1 MRPGLRRG
9 RIVGGA
15 AASFAEW
22 PWQAS
27 LMRYKEGKFVNHGSW
42 EHKCGAVLVAAAWV
56 VTAAHCILVTP
67 PSSPPCVCTG
77 SSLQGADTS
86 RLQVRLGELNM
97 LSAGE
102 PLPHLDAGILEVV
115 LHPRFDNLT
124 KESDLAL
131 VRLDRGR
138 QPQQPHI
145 VPVCLPSSGDT
156 LAGSRAIVT
165 GWGKVNTIFRE
176 GLQRRLSQFKMNL
189 RLKVR
194 YN

>member
-1 MRPGLRRG
+1 M
-9 RIVGGA
+9 
-15 AASFAEW
+15 
-22 PWQAS
+22 
-27 LMRYKEGKFVNHGSW
+27 
-42 EHKCGAVLVAAAWV
+42 
-56 VTAAHCILVTP
+56 
-67 PSSPPCVCTG
+67 
-77 SSLQGADTS
+77 QGADTS

-131 VRLDRGR
+131 VLLDRGR

-165 GWGKVNTIFRE
+165 GWGKVSGIQYSEKPPEKAFTI
-176 GLQRRLSQFKMNL
+176 
-189 RLKVR
+189 
-194 YN
+194 

>member
-1 MRPGLRRG
+1 M
-9 RIVGGA
+9 
-15 AASFAEW
+15 
-22 PWQAS
+22 
-27 LMRYKEGKFVNHGSW
+27 
-42 EHKCGAVLVAAAWV
+42 
-56 VTAAHCILVTP
+56 
-67 PSSPPCVCTG
+67 
-77 SSLQGADTS
+77 QGADTS

-176 GLQRRLSQFKMNL
+176 ASREGFHNL

-194 YN
+194 YY